1 MSSRSKGYKEAAAIR
16 IGENLRRQR
25 RGLLISQEELA
36 LRADLHRT
44 EIGMLEHG
52 KRLARIDTVIKLAC
66 SLGVPIDDLV
76 EGLNWV
82 PGPESR
88 PGKFAAPRRGGACS

>member
-1 MSSRSKGYKEAAAIR
+1 MASRSKSYRQAAAIR

-36 LRADLHRT
+36 RRADLHRT

-52 KRLARIDTVIKLAC
+52 DRLPRIDTMIKLAC
-66 SLGVPIDDLV
+66 SLAVPIDDLV

-82 PGPESR
+82 PGQAR
-88 PGKFAAPRRGGACS
+88 RRGKFIAPRRGLGA